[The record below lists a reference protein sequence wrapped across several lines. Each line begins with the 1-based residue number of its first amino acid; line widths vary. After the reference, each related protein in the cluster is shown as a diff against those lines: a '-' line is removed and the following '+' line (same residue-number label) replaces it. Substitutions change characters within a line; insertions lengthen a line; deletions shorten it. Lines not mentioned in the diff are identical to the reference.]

1 MALPIHGKK
10 FLRVETPITSDGIN
24 LKYDENGK
32 VQYKTTFLPITAKKE
47 IERND
52 ARSPKHLQKKITVM
66 SGDTD
71 TPEPAATGKPG
82 RKPKTDETE

>member
-1 MALPIHGKK
+1 MGLPIQGKK
-10 FLRVETPITSDGIN
+10 FLKVETPITIDGIN
-24 LKYDENGK
+24 LKYDQNNQ
-32 VQYKTTFLPITAKKE
+32 VQYKETFLPITAKKE
-47 IERND
+47 IERNA
-52 ARSPKHLQKKITVM
+52 ARLPKQLQPKITVM